1 LYKRQRQLNLK
12 NKHILKTELFLARRI
27 VSGKESK
34 GSISHQISR
43 IAIIGIALGL
53 SVMIIA
59 VAIVI
64 GFKEEIR
71 NKVIGFGSH
80 IQLVNYDSNISFE
93 TSAVQRNQPFLNE
106 IEKTKGIKHIQ
117 VFGTKP
123 GIMKSG
129 VEMQGIVLKGVDK
142 NYDWS
147 FFKTNLKKGRIIEW
161 NDSTASRDIVI
172 SQWIASRLKLDVDS
186 MLAVYFVQDP
196 PRMRSFKVCGIY
208 ETGLNELDKMFVLSD
223 LRHVQ
228 KLNDWSTDQVSGFEI
243 LVNDFNNID
252 TLTKE
257 VQDITASSITQD
269 KKMLQVLSIKEKYP
283 QIFDWLDL
291 QDMNV
296 WIILILMMAVA
307 GINMV
312 SGLLVLILDR
322 VRLVGVLKALG
333 SDDAQIRRLFTWI
346 GTYLLFKG
354 IIWGN
359 IIGIGLCLIQH
370 YTGIIKLDQT
380 SYYISQVPVNLNI
393 TYLILLNIGTIILS
407 FFILLLPGMVISRL
421 DPIKILRYE

>member
-1 LYKRQRQLNLK
+1 M
-12 NKHILKTELFLARRI
+12 KTELFLAHRI
-27 VSGKESK
+27 VRGKESK

-43 IAIIGIALGL
+43 IAILGIALGL

-59 VAIVI
+59 VAIVT

-93 TSAVQRNQPFLNE
+93 TSAVSSKQPYLEE
-106 IEKTKGIKHIQ
+106 IKNTQGVKHIQ

-123 GIMKSG
+123 GIMKSDS
-129 VEMQGIVLKGVDK
+129 EMQGIVLKGIDK
-142 NYDWS
+142 NYDWT
-147 FFKTNLKKGRIIEW
+147 FFLHNLKKGRQIEW
-161 NDSTASRDIVI
+161 NDSTASHDIVI
-172 SQWIASRLKLDVDS
+172 SQWLASHLKLDVDS
-186 MLAVYFVQDP
+186 MLAIYFIQEP

-208 ETGLNELDKMFVLSD
+208 ETGLNELDKMFVIAD
-223 LRHVQ
+223 LRHIQ
-228 KLNDWSTDQVSGFEI
+228 KLNDWTPEQVSGFEI
-243 LVNDFNNID
+243 LVNDFDKLNP
-252 TLTKE
+252 LT
-257 VQDITASSITQD
+257 QQIRDITASSFSKDGHT
-269 KKMLQVLSIKEKYP
+269 LQVISIKEKYP
-283 QIFDWLDL
+283 QIFDWLEL

-307 GINMV
+307 GINMI

-333 SDDAQIRRLFTWI
+333 ADNSQIRRLFLWI
-346 GTYLLFKG
+346 GVYLLLRG

-370 YTGIIKLDQT
+370 YTGIVRLDQA
-380 SYYISQVPVNLNI
+380 SYYISQVPINLNLA
-393 TYLILLNIGTIILS
+393 YLLLLNCGTIILS
-407 FFILLLPGMVISRL
+407 FLILLLPGLIVSHL

>member
-1 LYKRQRQLNLK
+1 M
-12 NKHILKTELFLARRI
+12 KTELFLAHRI
-27 VSGKESK
+27 VRGKESK

-43 IAIIGIALGL
+43 IAILGIALGL

-59 VAIVI
+59 VAIVT

-93 TSAVQRNQPFLNE
+93 TSAVSSKQPYLEE
-106 IEKTKGIKHIQ
+106 IKNTQGVKHIQ

-123 GIMKSG
+123 GIMKSDS
-129 VEMQGIVLKGVDK
+129 EMQGIVLKGIDK
-142 NYDWS
+142 NYDWT
-147 FFKTNLKKGRIIEW
+147 FFLHNLKKGRQIEW
-161 NDSTASRDIVI
+161 NDSTASHDIVI
-172 SQWIASRLKLDVDS
+172 SQWLASHLKLDVDS
-186 MLAVYFVQDP
+186 MLAIYFIQEP

-208 ETGLNELDKMFVLSD
+208 ETGLNELDKMFVIAD
-223 LRHVQ
+223 LRHIQ
-228 KLNDWSTDQVSGFEI
+228 KLNDWTPEQVSGFEI
-243 LVNDFNNID
+243 LVDDFDKLNP
-252 TLTKE
+252 LT
-257 VQDITASSITQD
+257 QQIRDITASSFSKDGHT
-269 KKMLQVLSIKEKYP
+269 LQVISIKEKYP
-283 QIFDWLDL
+283 QIFDWLEL
-291 QDMNV
+291 QNMNV

-307 GINMV
+307 GINMI

-333 SDDAQIRRLFTWI
+333 ADNSQIRRLFLWI
-346 GTYLLFKG
+346 GVYLLLRG

-370 YTGIIKLDQT
+370 YTGIVRLDQA
-380 SYYISQVPVNLNI
+380 SYYISQVPINLNLA
-393 TYLILLNIGTIILS
+393 YLLLLNCGTIILS
-407 FFILLLPGMVISRL
+407 FLILLLPGLIVSHL

>member
-1 LYKRQRQLNLK
+1 
-12 NKHILKTELFLARRI
+12 LKTELFLAHRI
-27 VSGKESK
+27 VRGKESK
-34 GSISHQISR
+34 GSISNQISR

-59 VAIVI
+59 VAIVT

-93 TSAVQRNQPFLNE
+93 TTAVLRNQRFLKE
-106 IEKTKGIKHIQ
+106 IENTPGVKHIQ

-129 VEMQGIVLKGVDK
+129 SEMQGIVLKGIDK
-142 NYDWS
+142 NYDWT
-147 FFKTNLKKGRIIEW
+147 FFKHNLKKGRIIEW
-161 NDSTASRDIVI
+161 NDSAASRDIVI
-172 SQWIASRLKLDVDS
+172 SQWLASHLKLDVDS
-186 MLAVYFVQDP
+186 VLSIYFVQDP
-196 PRMRSFKVCGIY
+196 PRMRSFKVSGIY
-208 ETGLNELDKMFVLSD
+208 ETGLNELDKMFAIAD

-228 KLNDWSTDQVSGFEI
+228 KLNDWTTDQVSGFEI
-243 LVNDFNNID
+243 LVDDFD
-252 TLTKE
+252 QLDRLTKE
-257 VQDITASSITQD
+257 IKDITASSISKD
-269 KKMLQVLSIKEKYP
+269 GKMLQVVSIKEKYP
-283 QIFDWLDL
+283 QIFSWLEL

-307 GINMV
+307 GINMI

-322 VRLVGVLKALG
+322 VRLVGVMKALG
-333 SDDAQIRRLFTWI
+333 SDDGQIRKLFLYI
-346 GTYLLFKG
+346 GIYLLLRG

-359 IIGIGLCLIQH
+359 IIGIGLCLLQY
-370 YTGIIKLDQT
+370 YTGVVKLDQA
-380 SYYISQVPVNLNI
+380 SYYITQVPINLNLF
-393 TYLILLNIGTIILS
+393 YLVLLNVGTIILS
-407 FFILLLPGMVISRL
+407 FLILLLPGIIISRL